1 MLRREH
7 GAETCEE
14 AFGRPL
20 LQTLPLRGLMP
31 TPRAVFRIAEYF
43 AIDDARPQE
52 SILEGAGTDALS
64 APDDKPAP
72 LPQHDLA
79 LMHQAI
85 SMTRQEIAALQIQFG
100 KRGQGRAGR
109 EIDAV
114 IDTTKNATQNILQ
127 SAEVIEDLARSLSA
141 SLRLPQERDMA
152 RDILDQVTHI
162 FESCNFQDVTGQY
175 LARAIATFKFVED
188 RVSRMGEILDDVE
201 AGAAMPRVETASD
214 SASDLLN
221 GPKLDGEAGHVS
233 QSDIDRLFNGASG

>member
-1 MLRREH
+1 
-7 GAETCEE
+7 
-14 AFGRPL
+14 
-20 LQTLPLRGLMP
+20 
-31 TPRAVFRIAEYF
+31 
-43 AIDDARPQE
+43 
-52 SILEGAGTDALS
+52 
-64 APDDKPAP
+64 
-72 LPQHDLA
+72 
-79 LMHQAI
+79 MHQAI

-175 LARAIATFKFVED
+175 LARAIATFKVVED